1 MSPQPT
7 PAANQNDPGQQAA
20 DTGYY
25 RQVLHDLIGMG
36 TDLARLLHG
45 QATTQAQPAQQ
56 AANPHPTPPTVPTP
70 DIIAAFD
77 RIARAVRRSITL
89 ARSLAEPV
97 PPANDPAQHRAAA
110 RNHIIRAVE
119 DVIQRTSH
127 ATDAPD
133 AESESLTA
141 ELHDRLDAPD
151 LDDDLSHRPIAEI
164 ITEICRDL
172 GLASSPGNDP
182 WTRRTP
188 ADIAQLSARA
198 AAPSRARHPP
208 RRASPHPTQQPDRR
222 PGRSHRHDPAPP
234 NPLSH
239 PLAPATQRLIKVPK
253 MRRPKESGARPC
265 GSTAPPTTCMTGRA
279 SLLTPHSSKN
289 SAAPI
294 SPAPRRPASN
304 RRSSTRLIFPEIVF
318 GSSANSIRFTRL

>member
-1 MSPQPT
+1 
-7 PAANQNDPGQQAA
+7 
-20 DTGYY
+20 
-25 RQVLHDLIGMG
+25 MG

-56 AANPHPTPPTVPTP
+56 AAGPHPIPSPTPVP

-182 WTRRTP
+182 WKRRTP
-188 ADIAQLSARA
+188 ADIAQLCARA
-198 AAPSRARHPP
+198 AAPSRP
-208 RRASPHPTQQPDRR
+208 RQPGAAPLTPRTPQPAPPHPT
-222 PGRSHRHDPAPP
+222 PP
-234 NPLSH
+234 HPSH
-239 PLAPATQRLIKVPK
+239 PPFSAQPQPPRNPASTCRTTRPKPSPQSCAIQLASEPNGV
-253 MRRPKESGARPC
+253 RRPKPNQTPQGA
-265 GSTAPPTTCMTGRA
+265 A
-279 SLLTPHSSKN
+279 
-289 SAAPI
+289 
-294 SPAPRRPASN
+294 RR
-304 RRSSTRLIFPEIVF
+304 
-318 GSSANSIRFTRL
+318 

>member
-1 MSPQPT
+1 MPPYPT

-45 QATTQAQPAQQ
+45 QATTQAHPAQQ
-56 AANPHPTPPTVPTP
+56 AANPHPTPPPEPTP

-89 ARSLAEPV
+89 ARSLAEPL

-119 DVIQRTSH
+119 DAIQRT
-127 ATDAPD
+127 ADAPD
-133 AESESLTA
+133 AEAASLTA
-141 ELHDRLDAPD
+141 ELHDRLDTPD
-151 LDDDLSHRPIAEI
+151 LDEDLSHRPIAEI

-172 GLASSPGNDP
+172 GLASSSGNNP
-182 WTRRTP
+182 WKRRTP

-198 AAPSRARHPP
+198 AAPRRPRQPGGAPLTPCIPQPAPAAPAILRVESPPTQPSTLPDDPAEAIATILRHP
-208 RRASPHPTQQPDRR
+208 
-222 PGRSHRHDPAPP
+222 
-234 NPLSH
+234 
-239 PLAPATQRLIKVPK
+239 
-253 MRRPKESGARPC
+253 
-265 GSTAPPTTCMTGRA
+265 
-279 SLLTPHSSKN
+279 
-289 SAAPI
+289 
-294 SPAPRRPASN
+294 
-304 RRSSTRLIFPEIVF
+304 TRLRTEWHPPPS
-318 GSSANSIRFTRL
+318 G